1 MKKDYR
7 ILKLPVETVL
17 TAFFIVAYLV
27 FSAVAADAQEDKKRS
42 VKQRIFNSIPKTVP
56 IKIEIP
62 DNDPDSPP
70 DEIVIKITN
79 TGDKPIYFL
88 NLNVDSVE
96 KIAGDRVSLATLKY
110 GNVMLGDF
118 TLSAEQIAPERE
130 KSEFL
135 AANDFVELIITKE

>member
-79 TGDKPIYFL
+79 SGDKPIYFL

-96 KIAGDRVSLATLKY
+96 KIAGIGLV
-110 GNVMLGDF
+110 
-118 TLSAEQIAPERE
+118 
-130 KSEFL
+130 
-135 AANDFVELIITKE
+135 